1 MVPISTSYQRGKR
14 ETKLNGEC
22 FNLKQQKMCFSY
34 LFTLP
39 MIPLWLFW
47 KLTLNILYNAYCF
60 VHKHHERTFLRR
72 KPCYRRRRKE
82 EEANTKK
89 NIQFNMK
96 SGATPVFFSLLSP
109 YFFFLFFF
117 FLKLFVSVKSTFFSV
132 EIIFVLL
139 FLTVVLLELSW
150 RHLVIIHTKRNKK
163 KINFVVLF
171 VLFFFTF
178 LLALYSSPLCVM
190 PFVSGALFFFF

>member
-1 MVPISTSYQRGKR
+1 
-14 ETKLNGEC
+14 
-22 FNLKQQKMCFSY
+22 
-34 LFTLP
+34 

-82 EEANTKK
+82 EEANKK
-89 NIQFNMK
+89 KTYNSIWNRERLPFFF
-96 SGATPVFFSLLSP
+96 SFTFPVFFFSKIICEREK
-109 YFFFLFFF
+109 Y
-117 FLKLFVSVKSTFFSV
+117 FFSV

-150 RHLVIIHTKRNKK
+150 RHLVIYTRKETKK
-163 KINFVVLF
+163 KLIFVVLF

-178 LLALYSSPLCVM
+178 LLALYSSPVCVM
-190 PFVSGALFFFF
+190 PFVSGASFF